1 MSVTGARGASGR
13 PPVSGRP
20 CVGILLCPVLPMMSP
35 PMMMHTHTGAS
46 LSVIACVCYSWPSC
60 PPVFLWGVGI
70 ITRKRLKHTGARERA
85 CEPVAPPVSCP
96 PDDVDPDDDAHTYR
110 SEPVGHSLCV
120 LFLSPLSPVFLCGV
134 GIITRKR
141 LKHTGTTGARV

>member
-20 CVGILLCPVLPMMSP
+20 LSVFSCVPVLPMMSP

-46 LSVIACVCYSWPSC
+46 LSVFSCVPVPPDDVAPMMMHTHTGASLSVIACVCYSCPSC

-85 CEPVAPPVSCP
+85 CE
-96 PDDVDPDDDAHTYR
+96 R
-110 SEPVGHSLCV
+110 
-120 LFLSPLSPVFLCGV
+120 SPLLSVKIFSYFPIFLFPEKTGLGGKVILYSPF
-134 GIITRKR
+134 ISSI
-141 LKHTGTTGARV
+141 